1 MLLIGMLD
9 FVKAPISI
17 NPSLTR
23 SSTVLV
29 LTGLWLK
36 IIMSV
41 KDIALFAELGEF
53 YVVTII

>member
-1 MLLIGMLD
+1 MLIGMLD